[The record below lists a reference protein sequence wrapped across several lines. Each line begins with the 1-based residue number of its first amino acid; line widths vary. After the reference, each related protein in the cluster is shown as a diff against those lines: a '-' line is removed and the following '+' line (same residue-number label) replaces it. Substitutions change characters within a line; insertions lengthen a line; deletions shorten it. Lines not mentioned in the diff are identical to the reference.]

1 MWVYRVLILAV
12 LLHTCFSR
20 LINILPPLRD
30 LNDVN
35 ANSDH
40 KQRLCQKTIYV
51 NCGNKDSKDSNE
63 NGGFLEVPADSTTPQ
78 RDIVNTNSDDRGGK
92 DTTENSEN
100 SAGGTTT
107 AMHNWG

>member
-20 LINILPPLRD
+20 H
-30 LNDVN
+30 
-35 ANSDH
+35 H